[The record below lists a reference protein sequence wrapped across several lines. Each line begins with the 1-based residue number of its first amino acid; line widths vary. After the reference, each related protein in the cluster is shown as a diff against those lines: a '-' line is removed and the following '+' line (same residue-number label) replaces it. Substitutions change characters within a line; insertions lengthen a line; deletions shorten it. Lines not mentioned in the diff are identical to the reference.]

1 MDAPD
6 DAIDFLE
13 LSVAAT
19 LRSRRVP
26 VVGEFCIVRSAPA
39 LATAP
44 STAASTSS
52 TTSPPP
58 AVTALATCGAV
69 PGVVPVESAVVA
81 GTWAGPATLTLRARG
96 EAVHLA
102 AVLEQVVAVG
112 VDVAPW
118 IFIALR
124 SQGRLYLL
132 GERLGD
138 EDALVGTGVPL
149 LALGGGGLVLGFLL
163 PGDSDPLFCAG
174 AAVRE
179 LP

>member
-6 DAIDFLE
+6 DAIDLLE

-19 LRSRRVP
+19 LRSRSITVVREIRVVWP
-26 VVGEFCIVRSAPA
+26 AFA

-44 STAASTSS
+44 STAASASS

-58 AVTALATCGAV
+58 AVTALTTCGAV
-69 PGVVPVESAVVA
+69 PGVLPVESTVVA
-81 GTWAGPATLTLRARG
+81 GTWAGPATLMLRARG

-112 VDVAPW
+112 VEVAPW
-118 IFIALR
+118 IFIALK
-124 SQGRLYLL
+124 SQGRLDLL

-149 LALGGGGLVLGFLL
+149 LALGGDGLVFGFLL